1 MLKFIPRR
9 GLFTSAITLGTG
21 IEEILYISGLEA
33 IKTVYSP
40 VVDAKNVTS
49 STIKGNMVVFWA
61 STDHNLV
68 GKTVS

>member
-40 VVDAKNVTS
+40 AVDAENVTS
-49 STIKGNMVVFWA
+49 STIKGN
-61 STDHNLV
+61 NG
-68 GKTVS
+68 GKAGGC